1 MIGMRRSRPR
11 LFVALDAGSVSGGA
25 VAWSAGGF
33 RLASHARVPL
43 AEGALAPSPFAP
55 NLARPAEVAEAL
67 RGLAR
72 TLRIGA
78 SPVCLL
84 LPDGIA
90 RLALL
95 DVPADVTPQQY
106 ARFRIVPGLPYP
118 AEEAVIDV
126 LPLADSRAVVAAV
139 RRGVVEGYEAVAAEA
154 GLAQDRL
161 DLTPLAAVSGL
172 LRDPGDARGLTVDVI
187 LGDAAFCLAAH
198 DGGTLRALRNRR
210 RDPGLDEP
218 RHLAEEVQRTAFL
231 TGDGAAPRVRV
242 VGAGA
247 GDLLASWRRSG
258 SAAEPGWRSADP
270 AAGAET
276 SELAWLGGAGG

>member
-1 MIGMRRSRPR
+1 MRRSRPR

-25 VAWSAGGF
+25 GARGVGGF

-43 AEGALAPSPFAP
+43 GAGALAPSPFAP
-55 NLARPAEVAEAL
+55 NVVRPGEVADALRELARS
-67 RGLAR
+67 
-72 TLRIGA
+72 LRIGPA
-78 SPVCLL
+78 PVCLL

-126 LPLADSRAVVAAV
+126 LPVGPGRAVVAAV
-139 RRGVVEGYEAVAAEA
+139 RRSVIEGYEAVAEQA

-161 DLTPLAAVSGL
+161 DLTPLAALSGL
-172 LRDPGDARGLTVDVI
+172 LRHPGDAGGLMVDVV

-198 DGGTLRALRNRR
+198 QDGVLRALRNRR
-210 RDPGLDEP
+210 RDPGPDEP
-218 RHLAEEVQRTAFL
+218 RRLAEEVLRTSVLA
-231 TGDGAAPRVRV
+231 GDGAGPHVRV

-247 GDLLASWRRSG
+247 GDLLASWRANG
-258 SAAEPGWRSADP
+258 GTAEPGWRSEG
-270 AAGAET
+270 AGAGVEP
-276 SELAWLGGAGG
+276 SELAWLGATD

>member
-1 MIGMRRSRPR
+1 VRRSRPR

-25 VAWSAGGF
+25 GARSGGGF

-43 AEGALAPSPFAP
+43 GAGALAPSPFAA
-55 NLARPAEVAEAL
+55 NVVRPAEVADAL
-67 RGLAR
+67 RELAR
-72 TLRIGA
+72 SLRIGPA
-78 SPVCLL
+78 PVCLL

-126 LPLADSRAVVAAV
+126 LPVGPGRAVVAAV
-139 RRGVVEGYEAVAAEA
+139 RRSVIEGYEAVAEQA

-161 DLTPLAAVSGL
+161 DLTPLAALSGL
-172 LRDPGDARGLTVDVI
+172 LSQPGDAGGLTVDVV

-198 DGGTLRALRNRR
+198 QDGVLRVLRNRR
-210 RDPGLDEP
+210 RDPGPDEP
-218 RHLAEEVQRTAFL
+218 RRLAEEVERTSVLA
-231 TGDGAAPRVRV
+231 GDGAGPHVRV

-247 GDLLASWRRSG
+247 GDLLASWHANG
-258 SAAEPGWRSADP
+258 GTAEPGWRNES
-270 AAGAET
+270 AGAGVEPW
-276 SELAWLGGAGG
+276 ELAGFGATD